1 MLVKDIRIHICTT
14 TLLQRGMSSCKAL
27 IFSFI
32 LSRRLCTQMQILLV
46 RIENSK
52 AGNQISKLLTR
63 AKYEPSLT
71 DCGPLPHEI
80 SLLMLI
86 HEFVSLHQQI
96 PTQRPFARNPN
107 IIRND
112 ECTND
117 EIRNSHF

>member
-1 MLVKDIRIHICTT
+1 MHDYLVATRYEF
-14 TLLQRGMSSCKAL
+14 LQSSHL
-27 IFSFI
+27 FI
-32 LSRRLCTQMQILLV
+32 YPISPPLHTNANIAHV
-46 RIENSK
+46 RIENTK

-107 IIRND
+107 IIRMMNVLMM
-112 ECTND
+112 
-117 EIRNSHF
+117 R